1 MTYINGVV
9 REGVSGKE
17 TICAYVAEE
26 GTGTGPVLRP
36 EDAER
41 EAPSLP
47 VERP

>member
-17 TICAYVAEE
+17 TTRACVAEE
-26 GTGTGPVLRP
+26 GTGVGPGLRP

-41 EAPSLP
+41 GAPSLP